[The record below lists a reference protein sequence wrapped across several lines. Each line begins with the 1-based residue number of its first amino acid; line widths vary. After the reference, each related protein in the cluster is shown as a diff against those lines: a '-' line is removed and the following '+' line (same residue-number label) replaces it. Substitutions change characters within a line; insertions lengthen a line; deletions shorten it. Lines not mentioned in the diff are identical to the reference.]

1 MKATL
6 SFLVSVTLILVAS
19 VSLGGQTAPPPASPA
34 PPLTPSEYVW
44 FFGFIPEG
52 SWVSHHYLLRNPHPD
67 TVTIL
72 EMIPGCDCT
81 HVPRGPVIIGPGGT
95 YLLETLFDT
104 RTYFDETN
112 RNIRVITNYKS
123 NPNLDLY
130 FGSIASRNPNTLAIV
145 PPSTAFIPGK
155 QSQSF
160 VIKNMAEEKTAITV
174 LIDNDSTLTVSETS
188 FDLPGK
194 GEKEII
200 ASPRWERF
208 APGST
213 YTCLVLE
220 VNRKETFRVSIPIK
234 INKF

>member
-1 MKATL
+1 MKAT
-6 SFLVSVTLILVAS
+6 SPFLVFVTLVLIAS
-19 VSLGGQTAPPPASPA
+19 VSLGEQAAPP

-52 SWVSHHYLLRNPHPD
+52 SWVSHHYLLRNTHPD

-72 EMIPGCDCT
+72 EMISVCDCT
-81 HVPRGPVIIGPGGT
+81 HIPKGPAIIPPGGT
-95 YLLETLFDT
+95 YLLETLFDS

-112 RNIRVITNYKS
+112 RNIRVITNYKP

-130 FGSIASRNPNTLAIV
+130 FGSIAARNPNTLAIV

-155 QSQSF
+155 QNQSF
-160 VIKNMAEEKTAITV
+160 IIKNLSEEKTAITV
-174 LIDNDSTLTVSETS
+174 LIDNDSTMTVSETS
-188 FDLPGK
+188 FSLPGK

-200 ASPRWERF
+200 AAPRWERF

-220 VNRKETFRVSIPIK
+220 VARKETFRVSIPVK
-234 INKF
+234 VNKF